1 MYRLFLALL
10 MLFLSLG
17 SARALTPNQAV
28 AAALSDLDAI
38 AKEDQ
43 TFTRYLF
50 LPPDATNYD
59 SFVLALKLHVNL
71 ISREATLAYP
81 HLVAEGVFRVDL
93 REYQWNP
100 KVWEKLADVDPYF
113 HRLDSKEIVEHEDVY
128 ENVYR
133 WWPGGVWSGDNCYY
147 PANSFQYYTR
157 EKRQKEIRKKVVK
170 RDLYVP
176 QGAGQL
182 ASLALLT
189 ESNAPIVRAD
199 WFLAQGARQT
209 SLDNEEDT
217 GVGYYDWLELAS
229 LKDYLR
235 LIGEDEK
242 TFLRIEQELR
252 SVVGESGVAQ
262 GNRQIVQTG
271 AQAGKHWTTLEVK
284 KQKARGIAIQNLRRG
299 EFDFAAQEHY
309 APLPNTLPVTFLN
322 DAKGVRQSSVPDFI
336 AGDNSPLNRSRDLR
350 VHINLACMRCHEGRV
365 LQPIEDDVRP
375 VYTGRLLT
383 VTNDKGVAL
392 ELKRQYGSNLDKALQ
407 LDRSLYQDAFTLV
420 TGKKPQEAA
429 ALYSDA
435 FSRYAYSRV
444 TAEMAAAE
452 MGVTVGQLRKALR
465 DAATRLGRGD
475 FRTDPFIAPIIRT
488 IPRENWEDAFQD
500 TQDILYGIL
509 KTDDPLNQPKG
520 RP

>member
-1 MYRLFLALL
+1 MKRFLSALLTFFLA
-10 MLFLSLG
+10 FG
-17 SARALTPNQAV
+17 SAHALTPNQAV

-43 TFTRYLF
+43 VFTRYLF
-50 LPPDATNYD
+50 LPQDVTNYSD
-59 SFVLALKLHVNL
+59 FVLALKLHVNL

-81 HLVAEGVFRVDL
+81 HQIADGVWRVDL

-100 KVWEKLADVDPYF
+100 KVWEKLGLIDPYF
-113 HRLDSKEIVEHEDVY
+113 HRNDVQVVTETEDTYEDVY
-128 ENVYR
+128 H
-133 WWPGGVWSGDNCYY
+133 WWPGGYWTDGCYY
-147 PANSFQYYTR
+147 AANSFQYYKR
-157 EKRQKEIRKKVVK
+157 ERRQRKVQKKVVS
-170 RDLYVP
+170 RTLYVP

-189 ESNAPIVRAD
+189 ESDAPIVRAD

-217 GVGYYDWLELAS
+217 GVGYYDWLELKDLS
-229 LKDYLR
+229 DYLK

-271 AQAGKHWTTLEVK
+271 AQAGKHWTTLEVR

-309 APLPNTLPVTFLN
+309 APLPNSLPVTFLADN
-322 DAKGVRQSSVPDFI
+322 KGVRQSSVPDFI
-336 AGDNSPLNRSRDLR
+336 AGDTSPLNRSRDTR
-350 VHINLACMRCHEGRV
+350 VHVNLACMRCHEGRV

-444 TAEMAAAE
+444 TVEMAAAE
-452 MGVTVGQLRKALR
+452 LGVGPRQLQKALR

-475 FRTDPFIAPIIRT
+475 FRTDPWIAPVVRT
-488 IPRENWEDAFQD
+488 VPRENWEDAFQD
-500 TQDILYGIL
+500 TQDVLYGIL
-509 KTDDPLNQPKG
+509 KTDDPLNQPKEHK
-520 RP
+520 R

>member
-1 MYRLFLALL
+1 MFRLWTALLTLFLAY
-10 MLFLSLG
+10 
-17 SARALTPNQAV
+17 ATACALTPNQAV
-28 AAALSDLDAI
+28 RAALADADTL
-38 AKEDQ
+38 AQEDQ
-43 TFTRYLF
+43 VFTKYLF

-81 HLVAEGVFRVDL
+81 HLVGEGVWRVDL

-100 KVWEKLADVDPYF
+100 KTWEKLGLIDPYF
-113 HRLDSKEIVEHEDVY
+113 HRNDVVTVTETEDVH
-128 ENVYR
+128 ENVYH
-133 WWPGGVWSGDNCYY
+133 WWPGGTWSDGYYY
-147 PANSFQYYTR
+147 PPNSFQYYKQER
-157 EKRQKEIRKKVVK
+157 RQRTVKKQVVK
-170 RDLYVP
+170 RTLYVP

-189 ESNAPIVRAD
+189 ESDAPIVRAD

-229 LKDYLR
+229 IKDLLK
-235 LIGEDEK
+235 LIGEDEQ
-242 TFLRIEQELR
+242 TFLRIQQEIR
-252 SVVGESGVAQ
+252 AVVGESGVAQ
-262 GNRQIVQTG
+262 GNRQIVRTG
-271 AQAGKHWTTLEVK
+271 AQSGGHWTTLEVK

-299 EFDFAAQEHY
+299 EFHFAAQEHY
-309 APLPNTLPVTFLN
+309 FSLPNGLPGTFLN
-322 DAKGVRQSSVPDFI
+322 DNKFARQSSVPDFI
-336 AGDNSPLNRSRDLR
+336 AGDQSPLNRSRDTR
-350 VHINLACMRCHEGRV
+350 VHVNLACMRCHEGRV

-392 ELKRQYGSNLDKALQ
+392 ELKRLYGANLDRALQ
-407 LDRSLYQDAFTLV
+407 LDRSLYQDVLTLV

-444 TAEMAAAE
+444 TVEMAAAE
-452 MGVTVGQLRKALR
+452 LGVGPRQLQKALR

-475 FRTDPFIAPIIRT
+475 FRTDPWIAPVVRT
-488 IPRENWEDAFQD
+488 VPRENWEDAFQD

-509 KTDDPLNQPKG
+509 KNDDPLNQPKE
-520 RP
+520 RK